1 MTLSRMDEENSP
13 LKMEPFPISGA
24 VTETAESFR
33 ELAQTAGHPLT
44 LAIQP
49 ELVYSGDEYAVRQL
63 VSILLDNAVKYAAPG
78 SPITLSLEKSRR
90 GVVLRCGNRCA
101 EPDSIDTGK
110 LFDRFYQ
117 ADPSRGAGGF
127 GVGLSIARGI
137 AEGHHGAI
145 RAALSGDAIEFIA
158 ELK

>member
-24 VTETAESFR
+24 VAETAESFR

-63 VSILLDNAVKYAAPG
+63 VSILLDNAVKYAAP
-78 SPITLSLEKSRR
+78 
-90 GVVLRCGNRCA
+90 
-101 EPDSIDTGK
+101 
-110 LFDRFYQ
+110 
-117 ADPSRGAGGF
+117 
-127 GVGLSIARGI
+127 
-137 AEGHHGAI
+137 
-145 RAALSGDAIEFIA
+145 
-158 ELK
+158 